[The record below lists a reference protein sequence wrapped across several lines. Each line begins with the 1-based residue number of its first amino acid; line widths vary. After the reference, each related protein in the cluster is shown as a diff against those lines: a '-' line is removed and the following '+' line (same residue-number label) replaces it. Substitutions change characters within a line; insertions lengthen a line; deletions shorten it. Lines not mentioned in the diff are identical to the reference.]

1 MIVKR
6 IKFYSDNEK
15 KEKTPLSKV
24 KAPFFATKGTYFGN
38 RAANKAD
45 EEGASDEEILRR
57 AKKASTISGAVKG
70 SVAGAILGNEVKES
84 LSNKRNLAKLQKL
97 ADEKLKKEGVNKFA
111 KKVLR
116 NKSVGTVAG
125 VGAGLATAGTMV
137 GLNRLA
143 SHMNTKSRLKKRKE
157 MEERLGK

>member
-6 IKFYSDNEK
+6 IRFYSDGDVER
-15 KEKTPLSKV
+15 TPLSKV
-24 KAPFFATKGTYFGN
+24 KNPTFGARGTYFG
-38 RAANKAD
+38 RHAAHKAD

-57 AKKASTISGAVKG
+57 AKKASKISGAIEGSIVGTAFGKLVKD
-70 SVAGAILGNEVKES
+70 S

-97 ADEKLKKEGVNKFA
+97 ADEKLKKEGLNKFA
-111 KKVLR
+111 KKVIR
-116 NKSVGTVAG
+116 NKNVGTAAG

-157 MEERLGK
+157 MNSNK

>member
-6 IKFYSDNEK
+6 IRFYSDRDVER
-15 KEKTPLSKV
+15 TPLSKV
-24 KAPFFATKGTYFGN
+24 KNPTFGAQGTYFGR
-38 RAANKAD
+38 RAAHKAD

-57 AKKASTISGAVKG
+57 AKKASTISGAIEG
-70 SVAGAILGNEVKES
+70 SVVGAVLGKEVKDS
-84 LSNKRNLAKLQKL
+84 LSNKRNLVKLQKL
-97 ADEKLKKEGVNKFA
+97 ADEKLKKEGLNKFA

-116 NKSVGTVAG
+116 NKNAGTAAG
-125 VGAGLATAGTMV
+125 VGVGLATAGTMV

-157 MEERLGK
+157 MDSNK

>member
-6 IKFYSDNEK
+6 IKFYSEKEEK

-24 KAPFFATKGTYFGN
+24 KAPFYVSKGTIFGN
-38 RAANKAD
+38 RAAKKAD

-57 AKKASTISGAVKG
+57 AKKASTLSGAVKG

-111 KKVLR
+111 KKVLK
-116 NKSVGTVAG
+116 NKNVGTAAG
-125 VGAGLATAGTMV
+125 IGAGLATAGSIV

-143 SHMNTKSRLKKRKE
+143 SHMNTKARLKKRKE
-157 MEERLGK
+157 MDSDK